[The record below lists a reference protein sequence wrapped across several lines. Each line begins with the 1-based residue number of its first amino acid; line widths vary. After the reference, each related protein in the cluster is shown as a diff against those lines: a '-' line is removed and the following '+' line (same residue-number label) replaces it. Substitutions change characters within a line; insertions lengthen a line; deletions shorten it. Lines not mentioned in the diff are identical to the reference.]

1 MIIEADAQPMV
12 EVVCVD
18 KLLNM
23 NESILVPPGTVLLE
37 ALKKA
42 GFTYG
47 PCGGL
52 GMCGRCVV
60 QITDGRL
67 VQSCFYRVQEN
78 ITVRK
83 WRGL

>member
-1 MIIEADAQPMV
+1 MTIEADSQPMV

-18 KLLNM
+18 KLLNV
-23 NESILVPPGTVLLE
+23 NERILVPSGTLLLE
-37 ALKKA
+37 ALKEV

-52 GMCGRCVV
+52 GKCGRCVV

-67 VQSCFYRVQEN
+67 VQSCFYIVREN

>member
-1 MIIEADAQPMV
+1 MTMEADSQPLV
-12 EVVCVD
+12 EVVCID
-18 KLLNM
+18 KLLHM
-23 NESILVPPGTVLLE
+23 NESIRVPPGTILLE
-37 ALKKA
+37 ALKKV

-52 GMCGRCVV
+52 GQCGRCVV

-67 VQSCFYRVQEN
+67 VQACFYTVREN
-78 ITVRK
+78 ITVQK

>member
-1 MIIEADAQPMV
+1 MTAEADPQPMV

-18 KLLNM
+18 RLLNM

-37 ALKKA
+37 ALKRV

-52 GMCGRCVV
+52 GKCGRCVV
-60 QITDGRL
+60 EITDGKL
-67 VQSCFYRVQEN
+67 VQACFFRVHEN